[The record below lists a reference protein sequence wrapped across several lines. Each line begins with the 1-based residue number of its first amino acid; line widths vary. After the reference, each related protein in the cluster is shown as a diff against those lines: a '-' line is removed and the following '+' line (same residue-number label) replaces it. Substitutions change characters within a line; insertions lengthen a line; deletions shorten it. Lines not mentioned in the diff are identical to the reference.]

1 VVVRTHSEMTL
12 RSSQIAGRAR
22 VSAMLKGQGN

>member
-1 VVVRTHSEMTL
+1 VLRTHSEMTL

-22 VSAMLKGQGN
+22 VSPIFKA